1 MTDHF
6 AMQVAAGATGAPAPL
21 ELEPA
26 IDTRRTPPRYL
37 AAFALAL
44 VGGVFGIVG
53 AFVEEVRAG
62 FSPLIP
68 VVGAPIIEE
77 ILKPSGLYV
86 VVARWPRLFD
96 RQLYISFLAAL
107 GGLTF
112 GLIESA
118 VYATVYVDHPSHAFL
133 LFRFTVPVMLHVTAS
148 FIAGW
153 GIRPELWRW
162 ANSGGK
168 FPKVSRNAF
177 LAAMA
182 LHATYNA
189 VVIALAIAGLAG

>member
-6 AMQVAAGATGAPAPL
+6 AMQVAVAAPGEPAPFEP
-21 ELEPA
+21 ELA
-26 IDTRRTPPRYL
+26 TDARRTPSRYL
-37 AAFALAL
+37 AAIVLAL
-44 VGGVFGIVG
+44 VGGIFGILG
-53 AFVEEVRAG
+53 AFVQEVRAG
-62 FSPLIP
+62 LSPLIP

-77 ILKPSGLYV
+77 VLKPSGLYV
-86 VVARWPRLFD
+86 VIARWPALFE
-96 RQLYISFLAAL
+96 RQIYISALAAL

-112 GLIESA
+112 GLIEST
-118 VYATVYVDHPSHAFL
+118 VYATVYVDHPSHTYL

-182 LHATYNA
+182 LHGTYNA
-189 VVIALAIAGLAG
+189 VAIALSIAL